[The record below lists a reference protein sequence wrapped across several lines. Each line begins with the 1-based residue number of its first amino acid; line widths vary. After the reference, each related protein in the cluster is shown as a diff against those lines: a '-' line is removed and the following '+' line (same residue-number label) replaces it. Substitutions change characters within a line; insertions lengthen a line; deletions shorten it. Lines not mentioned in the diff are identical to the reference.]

1 MTTLFAFV
9 FLLSVLIFVHELG
22 HFAVAKWCG
31 VRVLAFSL
39 GFGKPLGFGRYRLAW
54 TRGHTEYKV
63 GWLPLGGYVKML
75 GENIDE
81 ADDPALLSSPEEAL
95 TGKKTWQKLA
105 IVFAGPVM
113 NLVLPVALF
122 MGTLAVG
129 IPRPSAVVGSLEPG
143 SPAAEAGLQVGDELV
158 ALNGEPLQWWDEFAR
173 VVRESPGESLEVE
186 FDRHGVRGETELEVG
201 ARTGHNE
208 FGEQVQA
215 GFSGVTHYRLG
226 ATLGVPLLDSPA
238 ARAGLRSGD
247 QVVGVGDETIE
258 GWVSFERAYRE
269 ASGDVRLRVTRG
281 REDPE
286 TLEFEVPALGDPSR
300 LGVTLANVLIAA
312 VTPDEPAARGGLL
325 PGDLI
330 LAVDG
335 SPVVSFEAF
344 AEVVRT
350 SAGRSLALTYA
361 RDGSVHELAIQP
373 DLVDYPMGMGMT
385 EERYMVG
392 VAPLRLDLPGSMGE
406 DVERNPLV
414 AFPRAV
420 TMTIDMTETF
430 LKGLSKIV
438 TGEVSRKQLA
448 GPIGIAQIAG
458 SAFEAGW
465 HAYLSM
471 MVLISINLGILNL
484 LPIPILDGGQAVLFS
499 LEALK
504 GGELSL
510 RTREVAQQIGLAFL
524 LLLMG
529 VAFWNDISRLLTSY
543 GL

>member
-39 GFGKPLGFGRYRLAW
+39 GFGRPIGIGRYKLAW

-81 ADDPALLSSPEEAL
+81 ADDPALISSPDEAL
-95 TGKKTWQKLA
+95 TAKKTWQKLA

-113 NLVLPVALF
+113 NLILPVALF
-122 MGTLAVG
+122 MGTLAFG
-129 IPRPSAVVGSLEPG
+129 MPRPVAVVGSLEPT
-143 SPAAEAGLQVGDELV
+143 SPAAAAGLQVGDELV
-158 ALNGEPLQWWDEFAR
+158 SVGGEPVLWWTDFEKT
-173 VVRESPGESLEVE
+173 VREHPGESLPVE
-186 FDRHGVRGETELEVG
+186 YRRDGQDAETQVVVG
-201 ARTGHNE
+201 SRTSYNE
-208 FGEQVQA
+208 FGEAVPA
-215 GFSGVTHYRLG
+215 GFVGVGHHRLA
-226 ATLGVPLLDSPA
+226 ATLGVPLLDSRA
-238 ARAGLRSGD
+238 GLAGLRSGD
-247 QVVGVGDETIE
+247 QVVAVGDTDVE
-258 GWVSFERAYRE
+258 GWVAFERAFAAER
-269 ASGDVRLRVTRG
+269 GDVTIRVERG
-281 REDPE
+281 VEETE
-286 TLEFEVPALGDPSR
+286 TLEFTLPGGTDLAG
-300 LGVTLANVLIAA
+300 LGVIPANVLIST
-312 VTPDEPAARGGLL
+312 VVPDRPASRGGLEA
-325 PGDLI
+325 GDLI
-330 LAVDG
+330 LEVDG
-335 SPVVSFEAF
+335 TPVVSFAAF
-344 AEVVRT
+344 AETVRT
-350 SAGRSLALTYA
+350 SEGRPLALTYA
-361 RDGSVHELAIQP
+361 RNGVVHETTIAP
-373 DLVDYPMGMGMT
+373 ERNEYDMGMGNM
-385 EERYMVG
+385 EERYAVG
-392 VAPLRLDLPGSMGE
+392 IEARVHGLPGTIGK

-414 AFPRAV
+414 SFPRAV

-430 LKGLSKIV
+430 LTGLGKIV
-438 TGEVSRKQLA
+438 TGDVSRKQLA

-458 SAFEAGW
+458 SAWEAGW
-465 HAYLSM
+465 QTYLSM

-529 VAFWNDISRLLTSY
+529 LAFWNDISRLLASY